1 MTAIAASAAE
11 SDQKSSEPEPQSNAV
26 SRAGRHR
33 RPELSASG
41 QWLALT
47 GRNIRGMWS
56 TGQVF
61 IAVLAPAI
69 FTVGFYLPLRFVMKF
84 QGIDYAQFVMPI
96 IVLQAMA
103 FTAISAAG
111 KAAMEASN
119 GMNARF
125 QTMPIFAGVPLASRM
140 AAAFVHCTISLA
152 SALAYG
158 HIIGFRFTGDL
169 GDVTL
174 FVTMALAIA
183 MSLSLAGDLIG
194 TLSKNPAMTSQ
205 ALTLPQLI
213 LGMFSAGFVPVSQF
227 PEWSQAFVR
236 NQPISQFSISLRAI
250 ADGTVTLHLMTPSIV
265 WCVALFALITPL
277 TVWANVRRQ

>member
-1 MTAIAASAAE
+1 MTAIAARAAK
-11 SDQKSSEPEPQSNAV
+11 SDGRPPEPE
-26 SRAGRHR
+26 SRVVARPGRHR
-33 RPELSASG
+33 RPELTATG
-41 QWLALT
+41 QWSALT
-47 GRNIRGMWS
+47 GRNVRSMW
-56 TGQVF
+56 TNGQFF

-111 KAAMEASN
+111 KAAVEASN

-140 AAAFVHCTISLA
+140 AASFVHCTISLIA
-152 SALAYG
+152 AICYG
-158 HIIGFRFTGDL
+158 YVIGFRFSGGPANTA
-169 GDVTL
+169 L
-174 FVTMALAIA
+174 FIGMSLAIA
-183 MSLSLAGDLIG
+183 MTLSLMGDLIG
-194 TLSKNPAMTSQ
+194 TLSKSPEMTSQ

-227 PEWSQAFVR
+227 PEWSQWFVR
-236 NQPISQFSISLRAI
+236 NQPISQFSISMRAI
-250 ADGTVTLHLMTPSIV
+250 ADGTASLHLMTPSIL
-265 WCVALFALITPL
+265 WCVGLFAVFTPL
-277 TVWANVRRQ
+277 TVWANVRRG